1 MLLIDYGIIGVVG
14 LLIYSVADVIISPI
28 CGLRISC
35 NDEKV
40 LAVGYEK
47 RLFIKKPITID
58 MNIDSHVLIIGLS
71 NCGKSKLAEGMLQGK
86 SVTIV
91 NAFPEDFPTLK
102 GQRIVGEDKILN
114 YLEHVLDGRT
124 NESKVHYL
132 LIDEMLVLMRN
143 KKIEKALAELLA
155 VARHYNLYIVALGQE
170 GTREVIKCKNL
181 FNVRIC
187 MKQLE
192 ESSFRTVLGCS
203 VEDRFL
209 KQREFYIVDNQG
221 LRKGKTY
228 DIN

>member
-1 MLLIDYGIIGVVG
+1 MLIDYALLTGVGIVMYELSKS
-14 LLIYSVADVIISPI
+14 LLSHLGSSRNCLNSD
-28 CGLRISC
+28 
-35 NDEKV
+35 NV
-40 LAVGYEK
+40 LTVGYEDK
-47 RLFIKKPITID
+47 LIRKPITID
-58 MNIDSHVLIIGLS
+58 MNVDSHVLIIGLS
-71 NCGKSKLAEGMLQGK
+71 NCGKSKLAEGMLKGK

-102 GQRIVGEDKILN
+102 GQRIVGEDEILN

-124 NESKVHYL
+124 SDSKVHYL

-155 VARHYNLYIVALGQE
+155 IARHYNLYIIALGQE

-181 FNVRIC
+181 FNTRIC

-221 LRKGKTY
+221 LRRGKSY

>member
-1 MLLIDYGIIGVVG
+1 MLIDYALLFGTGIVMYELSKS
-14 LLIYSVADVIISPI
+14 LLSHLGSSRNCLNSD
-28 CGLRISC
+28 
-35 NDEKV
+35 KV
-40 LAVGYEK
+40 LIVGYEDK
-47 RLFIKKPITID
+47 LIRKPITID

-71 NCGKSKLAEGMLQGK
+71 NCGKSKLAEGMLKGK

-102 GQRIVGEDKILN
+102 GKRIVGEDEILN

-124 NESKVHYL
+124 SESKVHYL

-155 VARHYNLYIVALGQE
+155 VARHYNLYIIALGQE

-221 LRKGKTY
+221 LRRGKTY

>member
-1 MLLIDYGIIGVVG
+1 MLIDYGLIGAVG
-14 LLIYSVADVIISPI
+14 LLIYSVADRITDTSIHK
-28 CGLRISC
+28 CGYTDTILT
-35 NDEKV
+35 
-40 LAVGYEK
+40 VGYEK
-47 RLFIKKPITID
+47 GLFRKPITIN
-58 MNIDSHVLIIGLS
+58 MKIDSHVLIIGLS

-102 GQRIVGEDKILN
+102 GKRIVGEDKILN

-155 VARHYNLYIVALGQE
+155 IARHYNLYIIALGQE

>member
-1 MLLIDYGIIGVVG
+1 MILLDYALLTGAGIIMYELSKS
-14 LLIYSVADVIISPI
+14 LLSHLGSSRNCFNSD
-28 CGLRISC
+28 
-35 NDEKV
+35 KV
-40 LAVGYEK
+40 LVVGYEDK
-47 RLFIKKPITID
+47 LIRKPITID
-58 MNIDSHVLIIGLS
+58 MDIDSHVLIIGLS
-71 NCGKSKLAEGMLQGK
+71 NCGKSKLAEGMLRGK

-124 NESKVHYL
+124 SDSKVHYL

-155 VARHYNLYIVALGQE
+155 VARHYKLYIIALGQE

-209 KQREFYIVDNQG
+209 KQREFYIIDNQG
-221 LRKGKTY
+221 LRRGKTY
-228 DIN
+228 TV